1 MTEIIVTDIRK
12 GYYLDSVALMRMS
25 RTIAEIDGVLEAA
38 MMMGTPSNI
47 EIMTDARLLK
57 DVGKTV
63 TGGDLVIG
71 IRATDTITCLLYTSP
86 SPRDRG

>member
-1 MTEIIVTDIRK
+1 
-12 GYYLDSVALMRMS
+12 MRMS

-63 TGGDLVIG
+63 TGGD
-71 IRATDTITCLLYTSP
+71 
-86 SPRDRG
+86 